1 MKKSTGLAVLMAL
14 VLMLWGCGGKG
25 AAGPEPDWGFEKEGI
40 RLVLKSDENLNSYNG
55 LPHTLHICIY
65 QLEDPNAFNQLS
77 GDEPG
82 LMILLGCSTFDPSV
96 TGFKSVTVQ
105 PGQQL
110 TATLDRAEGTR
121 YVGIAA
127 GYYTLER
134 DRIVRLE
141 KVPVEIKRTLTL
153 KKYAVAE
160 PLDLKVILG
169 AQQIETVEANP

>member
-1 MKKSTGLAVLMAL
+1 MKKSTGLLTLVAL
-14 VLMLWGCGGKG
+14 LFLLSACGGKG
-25 AAGPEPDWGFEKEGI
+25 GAGPEPDWGFADEGI
-40 RLVLKSDENLNSYNG
+40 RLLLKSDANLNSFSG
-55 LPHTLHICIY
+55 MPHTLHICIY

-77 GDEPG
+77 GDEAG
-82 LMILLGCSTFDPSV
+82 LTILLGCSTFDPSV

-110 TATLDRAEGTR
+110 TVTLDRAEGTR

-134 DRIVRLE
+134 DRIIRLE
-141 KVPVEIKRTLTL
+141 KIPASIKRTFTL

-160 PLDLKVILG
+160 PLDLKVMLG